1 MLSRSTYQGKPVNT
15 EKEITSSVNIDCE
28 DCLIWLSPRRPK
40 CQLAFAD
47 PPFNIN
53 HPYEGFED
61 LINID
66 DHYCF
71 TANWILNLW
80 TKIRCGGVM
89 AIYHPVSMQ
98 AIVWRAVSHCL
109 ISDYHEQTLIAHY
122 SFGQHRDTDFI
133 DAHCQCLIFRKPGKE
148 RKFNADNVLIESER
162 LKMGD
167 KRCLKS
173 KRKGMRVPGNVL
185 TSHRIVGNHKERWI
199 KKNGALVDHPNQL
212 PLSFLKTLVLAY
224 TDPGDHVIEPF
235 AGTGGLALVCD
246 REKRHYS
253 GCELVELTAESA
265 RKRVTEGYYS

>member
-1 MLSRSTYQGKPVNT
+1 MDT
-15 EKEITSSVNIDCE
+15 EKEITSSVSIDCE
-28 DCLIWLSPRRPK
+28 DCLTWLSRRRPK

-61 LINID
+61 RID
-66 DHYCF
+66 LEEHE
-71 TANWILNLW
+71 ILTRKWTGRLW
-80 TKIRCGGVM
+80 SKVACGGVM

-98 AIVWRAVSHCL
+98 ATIWNALWWIRSC
-109 ISDYHEQTLIAHY
+109 HEQTLIAHY
-122 SFGQHRDTDFI
+122 SFGQHRDTDFV
-133 DAHCQCLIFRKPGKE
+133 DAHCQCLIFRKPGRE

-167 KRCLKS
+167 KRCLIS

-265 RKRVTEGYYS
+265 RKRVAEGYYS